1 MARKSS
7 GPVSRGVIDLK
18 NLEHQSSSSERYKK
32 DQERQA
38 SFMKVKRELA
48 ARELKGI
55 SRKDITRIE
64 EDAGRDEGCEKLG
77 FDADRDGRQMYMQVW
92 LDWLRSENVRRLYYK
107 SGNQRRRRRMKDES
121 GKLVVMPSALEHI
134 SLNLP
139 PDVSYGLILHLQRN
153 GEAGLTECRE
163 FISRWMKMFAVEVE
177 KRIGCEVLGC
187 SYHPKLYSGHL
198 QYVYARVNRD
208 GELIEPKPE
217 DSPEFADVR
226 NRWPVQMLARK
237 RNDSRI
243 RGGMYNLGPAL
254 LAMWNLRRLGVESAL
269 LDVRVGLNVFETL
282 DQALSRRVSY
292 GVYPTDVLFCTR
304 VLMDV
309 GKNGSAE
316 LSKCVSEAGEWLRKR
331 EALKVGRLKSNMDEI
346 ARLGLLFDEDE
357 VEEIVERKSGKAD
370 KESIRMQREAMQ
382 RLMVDLARF
391 FKGAPFPAEL
401 ADKVTRTEKGY
412 EVDMDWMRAQM
423 VGMPPEITEPLEV
436 YMMQLRVATELRLK
450 MVQAAVAKDPGKDL
464 RAFLK
469 D

>member
-7 GPVSRGVIDLK
+7 GPVARGVIDLK

-48 ARELKGI
+48 ARELQGI

-64 EDAGRDEGCEKLG
+64 EDDGRDEGCEKLG
-77 FDADRDGRQMYMQVW
+77 FDADRDGRQVDMKVW
-92 LDWLRSENVRRLYYK
+92 LDWLRSENDKRLYYK

-139 PDVSYGLILHLQRN
+139 PDVSYGLILHMQRN
-153 GEAGLTECRE
+153 GEDGLTECRE
-163 FISRWMKMFAVEVE
+163 FISQWMKAFAVEVE

-198 QYVYARVNRD
+198 QYVYARVTQE
-208 GELIEPKPE
+208 GELIEPKQD
-217 DSPEFADVR
+217 DSPEFLDVQKR
-226 NRWPVQMLARK
+226 GLAQFDKTR
-237 RNDSRI
+237 RETRI
-243 RGGMYNLGPAL
+243 RGGTYNIGPAL
-254 LAMWNLRRLGVESAL
+254 LSMWNLRRLGVTQEL
-269 LDVRVGLNVFETL
+269 LSVRIGLNVFETL
-282 DQALSRRVSY
+282 EQAFVRRFSY
-292 GVYPTDVLFCTR
+292 GAFPLDVLVSGRVVTDVEAR
-304 VLMDV
+304 
-309 GKNGSAE
+309 GSEA
-316 LSKCVSEAGEWLRKR
+316 LRKCVQDAGNWLCKR
-331 EALKVGRLKSNMDEI
+331 EALKVGRLKSNMDEL
-346 ARLGLLFDEDE
+346 ARLGLFFDEDE
-357 VEEIVERKSGKAD
+357 VEEMVERKSGKAD
-370 KESIRMQREAMQ
+370 KESIRLQREAMQ

-412 EVDMDWMRAQM
+412 EIDMDWMRAQM

-436 YMMQLRVATELRLK
+436 YMMQLRVATELRVK

>member
-7 GPVSRGVIDLK
+7 GPVARGVIDLK

-64 EDAGRDEGCEKLG
+64 EDTGRDEGCEKLG
-77 FDADRDGRQMYMQVW
+77 FDADRDGRQVDMQVW
-92 LDWLRSENVRRLYYK
+92 LDWLRSENERRLYYK
-107 SGNQRRRRRMKDES
+107 SGNQRRRRRMKDEN

-139 PDVSYGLILHLQRN
+139 PDVSYGLILHMQRN
-153 GEAGLTECRE
+153 GAAGLGECRE
-163 FISRWMKMFAVEVE
+163 FISRWMKVFALEVE

-198 QYVYARVNRD
+198 QYVYARVNGA
-208 GELIEPKPE
+208 GELIEPKPD
-217 DSPEFADVR
+217 DSPEFLDVKKR
-226 NRWPVQMLARK
+226 GLAPEVKFERGQ
-237 RNDSRI
+237 RM
-243 RGGMYNLGPAL
+243 RGGTHNLGPAL
-254 LAMWNLRRLGVESAL
+254 LALWNLQRLNVSPDL
-269 LDVRVGLNVFETL
+269 LKVRIGLNVFETVEQAFIRRFSFGCFPL
-282 DQALSRRVSY
+282 DALVCGRV
-292 GVYPTDVLFCTR
+292 VADLE
-304 VLMDV
+304 
-309 GKNGSAE
+309 KNGSE
-316 LSKCVSEAGEWLRKR
+316 SLRKCVAEAGDWLRKR

-346 ARLGLLFDEDE
+346 ARLGLLFDEDSA
-357 VEEIVERKSGKAD
+357 EEIVERKSGKAD
-370 KESIRMQREAMQ
+370 KESLRLQREAMQ

-412 EVDMDWMRAQM
+412 EIDMDWMRAQM

-450 MVQAAVAKDPGKDL
+450 MVQAAVARDPGKDL
-464 RAFLK
+464 RAVLK
-469 D
+469 N